1 MLRFSANLGF
11 LWPDRPLLA
20 RIDAA
25 AHAGFKAIELH
36 YPYDIPAADV
46 AAACRRRGITLLG
59 INTNVGS
66 GADAHAGLAAVP
78 GREAD
83 FEALF
88 DQAVDYAAAAGGN
101 SVHAMAGRVTESE
114 RAAAA
119 DVLVANL
126 QRAAPN
132 AAARDLTILLEPL
145 NPFDMPGYFYSRVD
159 EALAVMDRVGAD
171 NVKLMFDAYHV
182 GRVGDDVIG
191 LLDRHRDR
199 IGHIQIAAVPSRAE
213 PDEGTLDYRE
223 VLRQVE
229 AIGYPGWVGAEYK
242 PRAGTDEG
250 LAWMAKLQVSA

>member
-36 YPYDIPAADV
+36 YPYDVPADEV
-46 AAACRRRGITLLG
+46 AAACRRHGIALLG

-66 GADAHAGLAAVP
+66 GGDPHVGLAAVP

-83 FEALF
+83 FAALF
-88 DQAVDYAAAAGGN
+88 DQALDYAVAAGGN
-101 SVHAMAGRVTESE
+101 AVHAMAGRVEEGDRSVAGE
-114 RAAAA
+114 
-119 DVLVANL
+119 VLVGNL
-126 QRAAPN
+126 RRAAPK
-132 AAARDLTILLEPL
+132 AAAQGVTILLEPL
-145 NPFDMPGYFYSRVD
+145 NPFDMPGYFYARLE
-159 EALAVMDRVGAD
+159 EALPIMDRVGAD

-213 PDEGTLDYRE
+213 PDEGTLDYTA
-223 VLRQVE
+223 VLRQVA
-229 AIGYPGWVGAEYK
+229 AIGYGGWVGAEYK

-250 LAWMAKLQVSA
+250 LAWLAKMGVAD